1 MSTFTQLGDRYS
13 VGQVIGR
20 GGMAEV
26 YEGTD
31 RRLNRKVAIKVLRP
45 DLARDPM
52 FQERFRREAQSAAGL
67 NHPNIVAIYDT
78 GEDLIEDGASQVSVP
93 YIVMEFVDG
102 VTLRQMLTNG
112 PRILPERALEVV
124 AGVLA
129 ALDYSHRHGIV
140 HRDIKPANIMINA
153 FGDAKVMDF
162 GIARAMSD
170 AATSVTATSAVMG
183 TAQYLSPE
191 QARGEIVD
199 TRSDIYSTGC
209 VLYELLVGKPPF
221 NGESPVSIAYQHV
234 NEPAKAPSVIDPSI
248 PSTLDAISLSALAK
262 DPNARYQSAAD
273 MRSDVERAIAGMP
286 ITARAPLTLNQDPAD
301 YLTTALPI
309 FQSGGVQVAT
319 APPKNVTG
327 IRWAAISLATIIA
340 AALLFFIGDKLFPA
354 GASTVTVP
362 NLKTKTVEEA
372 SAALAA
378 VGLILGEQTPQA
390 DNNVPKGEIIGQD
403 PASGELLETG
413 QAVNVIVSAGKD
425 QTGVPNLVGLISIEA
440 AKLELEKAQ
449 LVLGRVTPVESDKP
463 SGTVLEQD
471 LAANTL
477 VDIGTLVSISVSNGK
492 APVPSVVGLSQ
503 TDAINALLNAGFLV
517 QVLIQENGDVAPGT
531 VFSQTPAA
539 NELTLEGTTV
549 TITVA
554 GAPGLIICPNGT
566 TIPSNQTCPVVV
578 PSPTPTPTVTPTPS
592 PSPTSTTPAP

>member
-1 MSTFTQLGDRYS
+1 MSTFTQLGDRYT

-31 RRLNRKVAIKVLRP
+31 SRLNRKVAIKVLRP
-45 DLARDPM
+45 DLARDPL

-78 GEDLIEDGASQVSVP
+78 GEDLIDDGTTQVSVP

-199 TRSDIYSTGC
+199 ARSDIYSTGC

-221 NGESPVSIAYQHV
+221 NGDSPVSIAYQHV
-234 NEPAKAPSVIDPSI
+234 NEPAKAPSSIDPSI

-262 DPNARYQSAAD
+262 DPNSRYQSAAD

-286 ITARAPLTLNQDPAD
+286 IAARAPITLNQDPAD
-301 YLTTALPI
+301 YSTTALPI
-309 FQSGGVQVAT
+309 FQTGGVQLAT
-319 APPKNVTG
+319 KPKKNASGVK
-327 IRWAAISLATIIA
+327 WAAISVATIFA
-340 AALLFFIGDKLFPA
+340 AAMLFFIGDRLFPA
-354 GASTVTVP
+354 GANTVTVP
-362 NLKTKTVEEA
+362 NLKAKTVDEA
-372 SAALAA
+372 SAALAS

-403 PASGELLETG
+403 PASGELLEKG

-425 QTGVPNLVGLISIEA
+425 QTGVPDLVGLISIEA

-471 LAANTL
+471 IAANTL

-492 APVPSVVGLSQ
+492 APVPNVVGLSE
-503 TDAINALLNAGFLV
+503 TDARNALLNAGFLV
-517 QVLIQENGDVAPGT
+517 QVIMQENGAVAPGT
-531 VFSQTPAA
+531 VLAQTPAA

-554 GAPGLIICPNGT
+554 GAQALIICPNGT
-566 TIPSNQTCPVVV
+566 TIPSNQICPVVV
-578 PSPTPTPTVTPTPS
+578 PTPTPTPTPTA
-592 PSPTSTTPAP
+592 TATATPAP

>member
-1 MSTFTQLGDRYS
+1 MSTFTQLGDRYT

-45 DLARDPM
+45 DLARDPL

-78 GEDLIEDGASQVSVP
+78 GEDLIDDGAAQVSVP

-129 ALDYSHRHGIV
+129 ALDYSHRHGII

-199 TRSDIYSTGC
+199 ARSDIYSTGC

-221 NGESPVSIAYQHV
+221 NGDSPVSIAYQHV
-234 NEPAKAPSVIDPSI
+234 NEPATAPSSIDPSI

-286 ITARAPLTLNQDPAD
+286 ITARAPIALNQDPAD
-301 YLTTALPI
+301 YSTAALPI
-309 FQSGGVQVAT
+309 FQSGGVQLAANPKKYSSGIKWAAVSVAT
-319 APPKNVTG
+319 IV
-327 IRWAAISLATIIA
+327 A
-340 AALLFFIGDKLFPA
+340 AASLFFIGGQLFPA
-354 GASTVTVP
+354 GPSTVTVP
-362 NLKTKTVEEA
+362 NLKAKTVDEA
-372 SAALAA
+372 SAALVS

-403 PASGELLETG
+403 PASGELLEVG

-425 QTGVPNLVGLISIEA
+425 QTGVPDLVDLISTEA

-471 LAANTL
+471 IAANTL

-492 APVPSVVGLSQ
+492 APVPNVVGLSE
-503 TDAINALLNAGFLV
+503 TDARNALLNAGFLV
-517 QVLIQENGDVAPGT
+517 QTILQENGAVVAGT
-531 VFSQTPAA
+531 VLAQTPAA

-549 TITVA
+549 TLTVA
-554 GAPGLIICPNGT
+554 VAQALIICPNGT

-578 PSPTPTPTVTPTPS
+578 PTPTPTPTPTP
-592 PSPTSTTPAP
+592 

>member
-1 MSTFTQLGDRYS
+1 VNTFTQLGDRYT

-31 RRLNRKVAIKVLRP
+31 SRLNRKVAIKVLRP

-78 GEDLIEDGASQVSVP
+78 GEDLIADGSSQVSVP

-191 QARGEIVD
+191 QARGEVVD
-199 TRSDIYSTGC
+199 ARSDIYSTGC

-221 NGESPVSIAYQHV
+221 NGDSPVSIAYQHV
-234 NEPAKAPSVIDPSI
+234 NEPAKAPSSIDPSI
-248 PSTLDAISLSALAK
+248 PSTLDAITLSALAK

-286 ITARAPLTLNQDPAD
+286 IAARAPLTLNQDPAD

-309 FQSGGVQVAT
+309 FQSGGVQIAT
-319 APPKNVTG
+319 APQKNASG
-327 IRWAAISLATIIA
+327 IKWVAISLATIVA
-340 AALLFFIGDKLFPA
+340 AALLLKKPA
-354 GASTVTVP
+354 
-362 NLKTKTVEEA
+362 LHF
-372 SAALAA
+372 
-378 VGLILGEQTPQA
+378 
-390 DNNVPKGEIIGQD
+390 
-403 PASGELLETG
+403 LL
-413 QAVNVIVSAGKD
+413 
-425 QTGVPNLVGLISIEA
+425 LV
-440 AKLELEKAQ
+440 
-449 LVLGRVTPVESDKP
+449 
-463 SGTVLEQD
+463 
-471 LAANTL
+471 
-477 VDIGTLVSISVSNGK
+477 
-492 APVPSVVGLSQ
+492 
-503 TDAINALLNAGFLV
+503 
-517 QVLIQENGDVAPGT
+517 
-531 VFSQTPAA
+531 
-539 NELTLEGTTV
+539 
-549 TITVA
+549 
-554 GAPGLIICPNGT
+554 
-566 TIPSNQTCPVVV
+566 
-578 PSPTPTPTVTPTPS
+578 
-592 PSPTSTTPAP
+592 